1 MTRARS
7 IALALTLAMGAVSA
21 AALLPATTAQA
32 AEPAGKVT
40 TKAVAEPL
48 KKAQEAMKNKQW
60 DAALTAIK
68 QAQAAEKKTP
78 FETYQI
84 DEFLGYVLI
93 QQKKFGE
100 AAPVFERMLTTGFV
114 PAEQVDDRMK
124 TVAQLYFQVKDYK
137 KSIEWAKKWLDKHP
151 GQEDMSV
158 LLGQSYYV
166 TNDYKN
172 AATAMMGVV
181 NAAEK
186 GGRTPQENWLQIVL
200 SSQFKLDNK
209 DGIAEALKKL
219 VRYYPKPEY
228 WENLLDI
235 YRRKGTPSDR
245 QTLGYYRLM
254 NDVGTLKQADDYV
267 EMAQLAIDAGVPG
280 EAQSI
285 VEKGVQGGTLKSDDK
300 TTQGRYDRLL
310 AGAKKSAATDQA
322 AAAAAR
328 QGSGE
333 GDAGPGGCRAGPG
346 VSQLWHVRRSHRCAA
361 EGHREGRRHGRRRGA
376 DQPRHRLPAQR
387 PEGPGPPGVQGRQG
401 GVEVARSRR
410 ALGAAHPASLIAAPL
425 RRASRFQQSPALPGF
440 AFSGAGSVGLECPAQ
455 QRALQFK

>member
-21 AALLPATTAQA
+21 AALLPAAAQA
-32 AEPAGKVT
+32 AEPAGKIT

-60 DAALTAIK
+60 DAALTEIK
-68 QAQAAEKKTP
+68 KAQAAEKKTP

-93 QQKKFGE
+93 QQKKFGD

-114 PAEQVDDRMK
+114 PPEQVDDRMK

-151 GQEDMSV
+151 GQEDISV

-172 AATAMMGVV
+172 AATTMMGVV
-181 NAAEK
+181 NAAEH

-209 DGIAEALKKL
+209 DGIAEALRKL

-228 WENLLDI
+228 WENLLDLS
-235 YRRKGTPSDR
+235 RRKDTSDR
-245 QTLGYYRLM
+245 VTLGYYRLM

-310 AGAKKSAATDQA
+310 ASAKKSAATDKAQLTQLAKEAEKATQGQA
-322 AAAAAR
+322 DVALGQAYLSYGMFDEAIGALQRGIKKGGVTDVDEAQISLGIAYLRKGQKDAAR
-328 QGSGE
+328 QAFKAVKAESK
-333 GDAGPGGCRAGPG
+333 
-346 VSQLWHVRRSHRCAA
+346 WH
-361 EGHREGRRHGRRRGA
+361 
-376 DQPRHRLPAQR
+376 
-387 PEGPGPPGVQGRQG
+387 
-401 GVEVARSRR
+401 
-410 ALGAAHPASLIAAPL
+410 ALGELWEL
-425 RRASRFQQSPALPGF
+425 RTQQA
-440 AFSGAGSVGLECPAQ
+440 
-455 QRALQFK
+455 

>member
-21 AALLPATTAQA
+21 AALLPATAQA

-60 DAALTAIK
+60 DTALTEIK
-68 QAQAAEKKTP
+68 KAQAAEKKTP

-114 PAEQVDDRMK
+114 PPEQVDDRMK

-151 GQEDMSV
+151 GQEDISV

-172 AATAMMGVV
+172 AATTMMGVV
-181 NAAEK
+181 NAAEH

-209 DGIAEALKKL
+209 DGIAEALRKL

-228 WENLLDI
+228 WENLLDLS
-235 YRRKGTPSDR
+235 RRKDTSDR
-245 QTLGYYRLM
+245 VTLGYYRLM
-254 NDVGTLKQADDYV
+254 NEVGTLKQADDYV

-310 AGAKKSAATDQA
+310 TGAKKSAATDKAQLAQLAKEAEKATQGQA
-322 AAAAAR
+322 DVALGQAYLSYGMFDEAIGALQRGIKKGGVTDVDEAQISLGIAYLRKGQKDAAR
-328 QGSGE
+328 QAFKAVKAESK
-333 GDAGPGGCRAGPG
+333 
-346 VSQLWHVRRSHRCAA
+346 WH
-361 EGHREGRRHGRRRGA
+361 
-376 DQPRHRLPAQR
+376 
-387 PEGPGPPGVQGRQG
+387 
-401 GVEVARSRR
+401 
-410 ALGAAHPASLIAAPL
+410 ALGELWEL
-425 RRASRFQQSPALPGF
+425 RTQQA
-440 AFSGAGSVGLECPAQ
+440 
-455 QRALQFK
+455 